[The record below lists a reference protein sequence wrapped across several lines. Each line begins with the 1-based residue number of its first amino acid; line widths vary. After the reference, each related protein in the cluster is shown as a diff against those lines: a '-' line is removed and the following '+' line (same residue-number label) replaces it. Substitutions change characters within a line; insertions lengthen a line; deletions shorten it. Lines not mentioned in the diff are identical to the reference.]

1 MSAARRGA
9 DFERRV
15 RRHLERDGWFVIR
28 SAGSRGPLD
37 LVALRRDGHAG
48 CEVRLIQCKV
58 RQTHFTLNDW
68 SLLEEAALDAG
79 ATAWLACRDRA
90 ASRYAIILKPAA
102 PKALSTPKGSQATG
116 GRRGTVQ
123 MPGRPIERAFGRV
136 TNQTGYS

>member
-15 RRHLERDGWFVIR
+15 KRHLEREGWFVVR
-28 SAGSRGPLD
+28 AAGSRGPFD
-37 LVALRRDGHAG
+37 LVALRRDGHGG

-68 SLLEEAALDAG
+68 SLLEQAALDTG

-102 PKALSTPKGSQATG
+102 PKALSAPKGLQATG
-116 GRRGTVQ
+116 GRRGTIWV
-123 MPGRPIERAFGRV
+123 PGRPVERLFDRV
-136 TNQTGYS
+136 TNQTRYP

>member
-58 RQTHFTLNDW
+58 RQTHFTLNEW
-68 SLLEEAALDAG
+68 SLLEQAALDTG
-79 ATAWLACRDRA
+79 ATAWLACRERA
-90 ASRYAIILKPAA
+90 ASRFAIILKPAA
-102 PKALSTPKGSQATG
+102 PWARYAPGGSQAGDDGLRTRETG
-116 GRRGTVQ
+116 REPV
-123 MPGRPIERAFGRV
+123 
-136 TNQTGYS
+136 